1 MKQVWVNARP
11 WNKEIIIAAL
21 ECGADLVVVDK
32 GFSEKVKEL
41 GKIQT
46 VSEDGD
52 LRIGKDVALI
62 EIKRKEDEIKA
73 AAIHNK
79 WIVIKTHDWKI
90 IPLENLIA
98 QTKGL
103 IAEVKNLQEAEAALN
118 TLEKGVDG
126 VLLDI
131 KNPVELRKVIKQLKI
146 ESVLLS
152 LKKIKIKSIKSLGVG
167 DRVCIDTCTNMTIGE
182 GMLVGNTSSGMFL
195 LHSESI
201 ENPYVDQRPF
211 RVNAGGVHA
220 YVMVTEGKTRYLSD
234 LKAGDKAL
242 IVNWEGKT
250 QEVIVGRIK
259 IEKRPMLLVEG
270 TCSKQKVSLV
280 LQNAETIRLVT
291 PEGKPVSVVSL
302 KPGDEVLGH
311 IEKSGRHFGMKIEET
326 IVEK

>member
-1 MKQVWVNARP
+1 MKQVWVDARP
-11 WNKEIIIAAL
+11 WNKEIVIVAL

-32 GFSEKVKEL
+32 GFSGKVKEL

-52 LRIGKDVALI
+52 LRIGKDVVQI

-73 AAIHNK
+73 ATIHNK

-131 KNPVELRKVIKQLKI
+131 RKPAELRKVIKQLKI

-152 LKKIKIKSIKSLGVG
+152 LKAIKIKSVKSLGVG
-167 DRVCIDTCTNMTIGE
+167 DRVCVDTCTNMTIGE

-195 LHSESI
+195 VHSESI

-220 YVMVTEGKTRYLSD
+220 YVMVTDGKTRYLSD

-242 IVNWEGKT
+242 TVNWEGKT

-270 TCSKQKVSLV
+270 TCGKQKVSLV
-280 LQNAETIRLVT
+280 LQNAETVRLMT
-291 PEGKPVSVVSL
+291 SKGKPVSVVSL
-302 KPGDEVLGH
+302 KSGDEVLGH
-311 IEKSGRHFGMKIEET
+311 TEKSGRHFGMKIEET
-326 IVEK
+326 IIEK

>member
-11 WNKEIIIAAL
+11 WNKEIIITAL
-21 ECGADLVVVDK
+21 ECGADIVVIDK

-52 LRIGKDVALI
+52 LRIGKDVVQI
-62 EIKRKEDEIKA
+62 EIKEKNDEIKA
-73 AAIHNK
+73 ATIHNK

-103 IAEVKNLQEAEAALN
+103 IAEAGNLEEAELALN

-131 KNPVELRKVIKQLKI
+131 KNPTELRKVIKQLKA
-146 ESVLLS
+146 EKALVS
-152 LKKIKIKSIKSLGVG
+152 LKAIKIKSIKSLGVG
-167 DRVCIDTCTNMTIGE
+167 DRVCVDTCTNMAIGE

-259 IEKRPMLLVEG
+259 IEKRPMLLLEG
-270 TCSKQKVSLV
+270 TCNKQKVSLV

-302 KPGDEVLGH
+302 KPGAEVLGH
-311 IEKSGRHFGMKIEET
+311 TEKSGRHFGMKIEET
-326 IVEK
+326 IIEK

>member
-1 MKQVWVNARP
+1 MKQVWVDARP
-11 WNKEIIIAAL
+11 WNKEIVITAL
-21 ECGADLVVVDK
+21 ECGADFVVINN
-32 GFSEKVKEL
+32 GFNGKVKEL

-52 LRIGKDVALI
+52 LRIGKDVAQI
-62 EIKRKEDEIKA
+62 EIKGKEDEIRA

-90 IPLENLIA
+90 IPMENLIA

-103 IAEVKNLQEAEAALN
+103 IAEVRNLEEAELALN

-126 VLLDI
+126 VLLNI
-131 KNPVELRKVIKQLKI
+131 KKPAELRKVINQLKVKKNLI
-146 ESVLLS
+146 S
-152 LKKIKIKSIKSLGVG
+152 LKTIKIKSVKPLGTG
-167 DRVCIDTCTNMTIGE
+167 DRVCIDTCTNMIIGE

-195 LHSESI
+195 LHSESV

-250 QEVIVGRIK
+250 QDVIVGRIK

-291 PEGKPVSVVSL
+291 PQGKPVSVVSL

-311 IEKSGRHFGMKIEET
+311 TEKSGRHFGMKIEET

>member
-11 WNKEIIIAAL
+11 WNKEIVITAL
-21 ECGADLVVVDK
+21 ECGADTVVVDK
-32 GFSEKVKEL
+32 GFNEKVKEL

-52 LRIGKDVALI
+52 LRIGKDVAQI
-62 EIKRKEDEIKA
+62 EIKGKEDEIKA
-73 AAIHNK
+73 AAIRNK
-79 WIVIKTHDWKI
+79 WIIIKTNDWKI

-103 IAEVKNLQEAEAALN
+103 IAEARNLEEAELALN
-118 TLEKGVDG
+118 TLEKGVEG

-131 KNPVELRKVIKQLKI
+131 KNPVELRKVIKQLKTKKALI
-146 ESVLLS
+146 S
-152 LKKIKIKSIKSLGVG
+152 LETIKIKSVKSLGVG
-167 DRVCIDTCTNMTIGE
+167 DRVCVDTCTNMAVGE
-182 GMLVGNTSSGMFL
+182 GMLVGNT
-195 LHSESI
+195 
-201 ENPYVDQRPF
+201 R
-211 RVNAGGVHA
+211 NAGGVHA
-220 YVMVTEGKTRYLSD
+220 YVMVTDGKTRYLSD

-259 IEKRPMLLVEG
+259 IEKRPMLLLEG

>member
-1 MKQVWVNARP
+1 MKQVWVDARP
-11 WNKEIIIAAL
+11 WNKEIVITAL
-21 ECGADLVVVDK
+21 ECGADIVVVDK

-52 LRIGKDVALI
+52 LRIGKDVVQI
-62 EIKRKEDEIKA
+62 EIKGKNDEVKA
-73 AAIHNK
+73 ATIHNK
-79 WIVIKTHDWKI
+79 WIIIKTHDWKI

-103 IAEVKNLQEAEAALN
+103 IAEAGNLEEAELALN

-131 KNPVELRKVIKQLKI
+131 KNPAELRKVIKQLKAEKTLI
-146 ESVLLS
+146 S
-152 LKKIKIKSIKSLGVG
+152 LKAIKIKSIKSLGVG
-167 DRVCIDTCTNMTIGE
+167 DRVCVDTCTNMAIGE

-201 ENPYVDQRPF
+201 ENPYVAQRPF

-220 YVMVTEGKTRYLSD
+220 YVMVTDGKTRYLSD

-242 IVNWEGKT
+242 IVNWEGNT

-270 TCSKQKVSLV
+270 ICNKQKVSLV

-291 PEGKPVSVVSL
+291 PEGKSVSVVSL

-311 IEKSGRHFGMKIEET
+311 TEKSGRHFGMKIEET